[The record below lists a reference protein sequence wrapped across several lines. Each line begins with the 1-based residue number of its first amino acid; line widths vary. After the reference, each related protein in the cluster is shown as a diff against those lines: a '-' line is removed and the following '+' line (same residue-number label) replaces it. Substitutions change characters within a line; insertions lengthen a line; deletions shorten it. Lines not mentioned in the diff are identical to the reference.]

1 MFPARTENPLFIP
14 GTYFTPWPGPPAA
27 LFLRVGTSPCI
38 HQAPRYLRPCSLT
51 LPSGHWGPETTLI
64 LSQKEPPRKMGRD
77 WSAGRHAGFN
87 GINTQE
93 SRVGSGGSIFRG
105 LGLLPR
111 WL

>member
-1 MFPARTENPLFIP
+1 MFPARTESPLFIP
-14 GTYFTPWPGPPAA
+14 GTSDHGLGHLQPCSSGWGPVHASIRPPGISGPAPSPCP
-27 LFLRVGTSPCI
+27 VGTGDQKPHSFS
-38 HQAPRYLRPCSLT
+38 R
-51 LPSGHWGPETTLI
+51 
-64 LSQKEPPRKMGRD
+64 KEPPRKIGRD
-77 WSAGRHAGFN
+77 RSAGRHAGFN

>member
-1 MFPARTENPLFIP
+1 M
-14 GTYFTPWPGPPAA
+14 
-27 LFLRVGTSPCI
+27 V
-38 HQAPRYLRPCSLT
+38 QD
-51 LPSGHWGPETTLI
+51 
-64 LSQKEPPRKMGRD
+64 Q
-77 WSAGRHAGFN
+77 SAGRHAGFN